1 MQSQYCH
8 FDDNLPDMPWLMNKQ
23 IAGLPTNVGFLQE
36 LASHSAFERGLVDTH
51 FIERYKD
58 DLLSIS
64 TKSSEES
71 HGVSE
76 LGAILAAACICKKDH
91 ITSKESQRM
100 LDLPFAFFFQQ

>member
-1 MQSQYCH
+1 
-8 FDDNLPDMPWLMNKQ
+8 MPWLMNKQ

-51 FIERYKD
+51 FIECYKD

-64 TKSSEES
+64 TKSS
-71 HGVSE
+71 V
-76 LGAILAAACICKKDH
+76 DH

-100 LDLPFAFFFQQ
+100 LDLPFAFFLSTITLLI

>member
-1 MQSQYCH
+1 
-8 FDDNLPDMPWLMNKQ
+8 MPWLMNKQ

-51 FIERYKD
+51 FIECYKD

-100 LDLPFAFFFQQ
+100 LDLPFAFFLSTITLLI